1 MDESYG
7 EDKNVFAWSCLIATG
22 SHWFKVERQWK
33 LHLRAKNKEL
43 KQAGRP
49 LISRYHASDCSGRH
63 GEFKGWTRDERDAF
77 VLGLFGILKRIPFH
91 TIAFNTQLD
100 ELCEVFPEWA
110 NDRLDAAYGLLTTF
124 NLYLIGQEFEVFAQ
138 HGRPPKIT
146 LFHDRTASDG
156 KYDPTILRSFN
167 RQITKPDFPYR
178 DYFTTIA
185 PMQWQQCIALQP
197 ADLVA
202 FECFKQAQAKLAA
215 RQSRRSFMA
224 LLNMR
229 NFGIY
234 SKTFPK
240 RGLLKLREEMVK
252 AKVAIT
258 PN

>member
-1 MDESYG
+1 MKKRVESPGDDTGFCIGICPALAKIGLERGTQVYGVVCIYCAWPGHPAVVRDSQVPLCDLWQGFSPHRLDESWFVIFRGYMDESYG

-156 KYDPTILRSFN
+156 KYDPTLLSGE
-167 RQITKPDFPYR
+167 T
-178 DYFTTIA
+178 FTVSV
-185 PMQWQQCIALQP
+185 Q
-197 ADLVA
+197 V
-202 FECFKQAQAKLAA
+202 
-215 RQSRRSFMA
+215 
-224 LLNMR
+224 
-229 NFGIY
+229 
-234 SKTFPK
+234 
-240 RGLLKLREEMVK
+240 V
-252 AKVAIT
+252 
-258 PN
+258 

>member
-1 MDESYG
+1 MIFRGYMDESYG

-110 NDRLDAAYGLLTTF
+110 NDRLALDSKLLPAPTTRQAAP
-124 NLYLIGQEFEVFAQ
+124 QV
-138 HGRPPKIT
+138 
-146 LFHDRTASDG
+146 
-156 KYDPTILRSFN
+156 
-167 RQITKPDFPYR
+167 
-178 DYFTTIA
+178 
-185 PMQWQQCIALQP
+185 
-197 ADLVA
+197 
-202 FECFKQAQAKLAA
+202 QAI
-215 RQSRRSFMA
+215 R
-224 LLNMR
+224 
-229 NFGIY
+229 
-234 SKTFPK
+234 
-240 RGLLKLREEMVK
+240 
-252 AKVAIT
+252 
-258 PN
+258 